1 MTVSPIRLALGE
13 HLGRVLT
20 PELACQIEA
29 SVIGIQVDKSIQPIQ
44 FGKFEYGNYSIQAEK
59 FIDVLPELERL
70 HAAQWAETEK
80 ARLGVAMNPNYAYMA
95 EQERAG
101 QLLQFTARDSDTWE
115 LVGNMRVYLYR
126 DLHARQLTAKEDTFF
141 VMPEH
146 RGGFLAVRLWQFAE
160 KSAVSI
166 GVREVRFSS
175 KLVNK
180 ADRMAK
186 YLKYRPIGTEFIKV
200 FNEIGQPVKE

>member
-1 MTVSPIRLALGE
+1 MREQLCFTLAK
-13 HLGRVLT
+13 HADQVLT
-20 PELACQIEA
+20 QDVARAILDDIFPDRSHEP
-29 SVIGIQVDKSIQPIQ
+29 DK
-44 FGKFEYGNYSIQAEK
+44 FGRLDYAGYSIQAER
-59 FIDVLPELERL
+59 FTAVLPELERL

-80 ARLGVAMNPNYAYMA
+80 ARLGVAMNPNYTHMA

-101 QLLQFTARDSDTWE
+101 QLIQFTARDAATWE

-126 DLHARQLTAKEDTFF
+126 DLHAQQFSCREDTFF
-141 VMPEH
+141 VLPAH

-160 KSAVSI
+160 RSVVSI
-166 GVREVRFSS
+166 GVREVRLSS

-186 YLKYRPIGTEFIKV
+186 YLKYTPVGTEFLKV
-200 FNEIGQPVKE
+200 FNEAGQPVKE

>member
-1 MTVSPIRLALGE
+1 MREMLVMAMARRAGQA
-13 HLGRVLT
+13 LT
-20 PELACQIEA
+20 PSVAADILADIFP
-29 SVIGIQVDKSIQPIQ
+29 DKAYAPEQ
-44 FGKFEYGNYSIQAEK
+44 FGRLEYAGYSIQVEP
-59 FIDVLPELERL
+59 FRMVLPELEVL

-80 ARLGVAMNPNYAYMA
+80 ARFGVAMNPNYAYMA

-101 QLLQFTARDSDTWE
+101 QLIQFTARDAATWE

-126 DLHARQLTAKEDTFF
+126 DLHAQQLTAKEDTFF
-141 VMPEH
+141 VLPEH

-160 KSAVSI
+160 KSVVSV

-186 YLKYRPIGTEFIKV
+186 YLKYTPVGTEFIKV
-200 FNEIGQPVKE
+200 FNESGQPVKEPK

>member
-1 MTVSPIRLALGE
+1 MREMLVTAMAKRAGQ
-13 HLGRVLT
+13 VLT
-20 PELACQIEA
+20 PAIAGDIIRDLFP
-29 SVIGIQVDKSIQPIQ
+29 DKAFAPEQ
-44 FGKFEYGNYSIQAEK
+44 FGRLEYAGYSIQVEPFK
-59 FIDVLPELERL
+59 MVLPELELL
-70 HAAQWAETEK
+70 HAAQWSETEK
-80 ARLGVAMNPNYAYMA
+80 ARLGVSMNPNYAHMA

-101 QLLQFTARDSDTWE
+101 QLIQFTARDAATWE

-126 DLHARQLTAKEDTFF
+126 DLHAQQLCASEDTFF
-141 VMPEH
+141 VLPEH

-160 KSAVSI
+160 KSVVSV

-186 YLKYRPIGTEFIKV
+186 YLKYTPVGTEFIKV
-200 FNEIGQPVKE
+200 FNESGQPVKDPK